1 MFPSTKAFLV
11 TSVLLLYLL
20 GCKSYQVNG
29 ELVAKDVERTIVL
42 PYFNE
47 TGFEYLYS
55 GKIEAYG
62 NALSGILVV
71 KKISN
76 TQKRV
81 ALLSDFG
88 NTLMD
93 FKIENGEAE
102 VNYIL
107 DDLNKKIIVK
117 KLKRYFELLVNSNY
131 PVEAIYQ
138 KDENKIYT
146 SELQSKRIKLFENT
160 SGFIQQ
166 VKQVSRLKEKVD
178 IKYFS
183 TSEVADSIH
192 FKSNEIPF
200 EMKYYLRE

>member
-1 MFPSTKAFLV
+1 V
-11 TSVLLLYLL
+11 D
-20 GCKSYQVNG
+20 G
-29 ELVAKDVERTIVL
+29 ELVSKGVEQTVAL

-47 TGFEYLYS
+47 TNFEYLYS

-62 NALSGILVV
+62 NSLSGILVV
-71 KKISN
+71 KKISD

-93 FKIENGEAE
+93 FKIENGETE

-138 KDENKIYT
+138 KDGNKIYT
-146 SELQSKRIKLFENT
+146 SELQSKRIKLFEKA
-160 SGFIQQ
+160 SGSIQQ

>member
-1 MFPSTKAFLV
+1 MFPSTKVFLV
-11 TSVLLLYLL
+11 TSILLLCLF
-20 GCKSYQVNG
+20 GCKSYKVDG
-29 ELVAKDVERTIVL
+29 ELVSKGVEQTVVL
-42 PYFNE
+42 SYFNE
-47 TGFEYLYS
+47 TNFEYLYS

-62 NALSGILVV
+62 NSLSGILVV
-71 KKISN
+71 KKISD

-138 KDENKIYT
+138 KDGNKIYT
-146 SELQSKRIKLFENT
+146 SELQSKRIKLFENA
-160 SGFIQQ
+160 SGSIQQ
-166 VKQVSRLKEKVD
+166 IKQVSRLKEKVD

>member
-1 MFPSTKAFLV
+1 MFQLTRAYLV
-11 TSVLLLYLL
+11 ISLSLLSLFA
-20 GCKSYQVNG
+20 CKSYQIDG
-29 ELVAKDVERTIVL
+29 ELVSKDVEKTLVL

-62 NALSGILVV
+62 NSLNGILIV
-71 KKISN
+71 KKISE

-93 FKIENGEAE
+93 FKIENGEVE

-107 DDLNKKIIVK
+107 EDLNKKIIVK
-117 KLKRYFELLVNSNY
+117 KLKKYFELLVNSEY
-131 PVEAIYQ
+131 QVEAIY
-138 KDENKIYT
+138 KKEGENIYT
-146 SELQSKRIKLFENT
+146 SKFQSKRVKLHENA
-160 SGFIQQ
+160 SSAIQQ
-166 VKQVSRLKEKVD
+166 VKQVSRLKEKVE
-178 IKYFS
+178 IEYFS
-183 TSEVADSIH
+183 TSDIADSIH
-192 FKSNEIPF
+192 FISNEIPF

>member
-1 MFPSTKAFLV
+1 V
-11 TSVLLLYLL
+11 D
-20 GCKSYQVNG
+20 G
-29 ELVAKDVERTIVL
+29 ELVAKDVEQTLIL

-55 GKIEAYG
+55 GNIEAYG

-71 KKISN
+71 KKISDS
-76 TQKRV
+76 QKRV

-117 KLKRYFELLVNSNY
+117 KLKKYFELLVNSKY
-131 PVEAIYQ
+131 QVEAIYK
-138 KDENKIYT
+138 KDGNNIYT
-146 SELQSKRIKLFENT
+146 SELQSKRIKLFENS
-160 SGFIQQ
+160 SGSIQQ
-166 VKQVSRLKEKVD
+166 LKQVSRLKEKVE

-183 TSEVADSIH
+183 SSDIADSIH

-200 EMKYYLRE
+200 EMKFYLRE

>member
-1 MFPSTKAFLV
+1 MFQSTRAYLV
-11 TSVLLLYLL
+11 ISLLLLSL
-20 GCKSYQVNG
+20 FACKSYQVDG
-29 ELVAKDVERTIVL
+29 DLVTKDVEQKLVL

-62 NALSGILVV
+62 NSLSGILVV
-71 KKISN
+71 KKISDS
-76 TQKRV
+76 QKRV

-93 FKIENGEAE
+93 FKIENGEVE

-117 KLKRYFELLVNSNY
+117 KLKKYFELLVNSNY
-131 PVEAIYQ
+131 QVEAIYK
-138 KDENKIYT
+138 KDGNKIYT
-146 SELQSKRIKLFENT
+146 SELQSKRVKLYENASST
-160 SGFIQQ
+160 IQQ
-166 VKQVSRLKEKVD
+166 VKQVSRLKEKVK
-178 IKYFS
+178 IEYYS
-183 TSEVADSIH
+183 TSDIADSIH

-200 EMKYYLRE
+200 EMKFQLRE

>member
-1 MFPSTKAFLV
+1 MFQLTRAYLV
-11 TSVLLLYLL
+11 ISLSLLSLFA
-20 GCKSYQVNG
+20 CKSYQVDG
-29 ELVAKDVERTIVL
+29 ELVSKDVEKTLVL

-62 NALSGILVV
+62 NSLSGILVV
-71 KKISN
+71 KKISDS
-76 TQKRV
+76 QKRV

-93 FKIENGEAE
+93 FKIKNGVAE

-117 KLKRYFELLVNSNY
+117 KLKKYFELLVNSNY
-131 PVEAIYQ
+131 QVEAIYK
-138 KDENKIYT
+138 KDGNNIYT
-146 SELQSKRIKLFENT
+146 SEIQSKRVKLHENA
-160 SGFIQQ
+160 SSAIQQ
-166 VKQVSRLKEKVD
+166 VKQVSRLKEKVE
-178 IKYFS
+178 IEYFS
-183 TSEVADSIH
+183 SSEIADSIH

>member
-1 MFPSTKAFLV
+1 MFPSTRAYLV
-11 TSVLLLYLL
+11 TSVLLICLF
-20 GCKSYQVNG
+20 GCKSYRVDG
-29 ELVAKDVERTIVL
+29 ELVSKDVEQTLIL

-62 NALSGILVV
+62 NSLSGILVV
-71 KKISN
+71 KKISDSH
-76 TQKRV
+76 KRV

-117 KLKRYFELLVNSNY
+117 KLKKYFELLVNSNY
-131 PVEAIYQ
+131 QVEAIYE
-138 KDENKIYT
+138 KEGGKIYT
-146 SELQSKRIKLFENT
+146 SKLQSKRIKLFEN
-160 SGFIQQ
+160 SDGSIHKL
-166 VKQVSRLKEKVD
+166 KQVSRLKKKVE
-178 IKYFS
+178 INYFS
-183 TSEVADSIH
+183 SSELADSIH

-200 EMKYYLRE
+200 DMKYYLRE